1 MEITPFATEQY
12 YALYEFR
19 APHLLSVSDCETVSI
34 SELAQMAGADLAAL
48 GELTLGYTE
57 SQGRPELREAIAK
70 GYEHISAED
79 VLVLNSPVEGIYLVM
94 RALLEP
100 DDEAIVLTP
109 AYDALINLAEFASKR
124 VHRWQL
130 QPTND
135 SWTLDFDA
143 LAGLMSDRTRLVVV
157 NFPHNPTGLLP
168 AAADLERLVDVA
180 RDRRAWLFCDE
191 MYRGLE
197 FGPAP
202 ALPSAVDVYEKA
214 VVLSGLSKSYG
225 LPGLRAGWLVVRKER
240 LRERLLNWKYYTSIC
255 PPAPTEHLALMALQA
270 GPELIAR
277 NRQIIQENLALAD
290 DFFGR
295 WPELLTWRRPQA
307 GSVSLA
313 RINVPDVRQYCHRL
327 AREAGVV
334 LLPGEFMGSPPGH
347 VRFGFGR
354 RSFGPALAHYEA
366 HLRQSQSGS

>member
-130 QPTND
+130 QPTNEG
-135 SWTLDFDA
+135 WTLDFDA

-225 LPGLRAGWLVVRKER
+225 LPGLRAGWLVVRDER
-240 LRERLLNWKYYTSIC
+240 LRRGC
-255 PPAPTEHLALMALQA
+255 
-270 GPELIAR
+270 
-277 NRQIIQENLALAD
+277 
-290 DFFGR
+290 
-295 WPELLTWRRPQA
+295 
-307 GSVSLA
+307 
-313 RINVPDVRQYCHRL
+313 
-327 AREAGVV
+327 
-334 LLPGEFMGSPPGH
+334 
-347 VRFGFGR
+347 
-354 RSFGPALAHYEA
+354 
-366 HLRQSQSGS
+366 